1 MLFKTATRP
10 PRDPRPSASWAAV
23 RRSSARRSAAALA
36 GGTPQSPHLAD
47 FLSVDGFM
55 GHRVGA
61 SPSSARLEV
70 LSRAHQGSRSD
81 SSAISAS
88 SHGSIST
95 FTIAARI
102 FGAWLQRP
110 PPRSNREVST
120 CPVPSAVIPVS
131 LSTLTRRSGIVCVR
145 HHVPAIDRAARQR
158 CLPVSPAVT
167 APRGGSEQV
176 RTDIRR
182 LCPPSDATGSCASP
196 RPLRATKTG
205 SPVPRGPSG
214 SCGS

>member
-1 MLFKTATRP
+1 VGGGAG
-10 PRDPRPSASWAAV
+10 DPV
-23 RRSSARRSAAALA
+23 L
-36 GGTPQSPHLAD
+36 GVPHLAD

-88 SHGSIST
+88 PHGSIST
-95 FTIAARI
+95 FAIAARI
-102 FGAWLQRP
+102 VGALLRRP
-110 PPRSNREVST
+110 PPRSNREEST
-120 CPVPSAVIPVS
+120 CPVPSAVIPVN

-145 HHVPAIDRAARQR
+145 HHVPAIDRAARQH

-167 APRGGSEQV
+167 APARPAQ
-176 RTDIRR
+176 RTGPNRH
-182 LCPPSDATGSCASP
+182 P
-196 RPLRATKTG
+196 
-205 SPVPRGPSG
+205 SPVPPIRRDRVLRLASTAPGHEDRFAGASRTFRILRLVTSSASPV
-214 SCGS
+214 